1 VTGRRV
7 ECSSG
12 IVLLTKG
19 QIGSILKYMDIAALS
34 TGLAQQRVQQEA
46 AIQVQKMALDGV
58 KDQGSAT
65 VRLLESANV
74 ITDPSLGNAIDIFA

>member
-1 VTGRRV
+1 
-7 ECSSG
+7 
-12 IVLLTKG
+12 
-19 QIGSILKYMDIAALS
+19 MDIVALS

-65 VRLLESANV
+65 VRLLESV
-74 ITDPSLGNAIDIFA
+74 TDPSLGKNVDVLA